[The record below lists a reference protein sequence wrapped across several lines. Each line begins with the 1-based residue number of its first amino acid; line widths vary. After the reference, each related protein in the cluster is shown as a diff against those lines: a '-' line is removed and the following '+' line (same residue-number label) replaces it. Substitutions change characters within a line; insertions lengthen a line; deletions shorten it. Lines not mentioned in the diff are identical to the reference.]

1 MPGFAKKSTSKF
13 SYSDIIEL
21 SIYSDLKTA
30 LRPNSRIL
38 LNTNEESIEVEDM
51 LTNLNI
57 PFIIKSKRELWVVAE
72 VE

>member
-38 LNTNEESIEVEDM
+38 LSTNEESVEVEDM
-51 LTNLNI
+51 LKNLEI
-57 PFIIKSKRELWVVAE
+57 QYVTKSKRELWIVSE
-72 VE
+72 LE

>member
-38 LNTNEESIEVEDM
+38 LNTNEECVEIEGM
-51 LTNLNI
+51 LATSNI
-57 PFIIKSKRELWVVAE
+57 PFVQKSKREIWVVSE